1 MNAGTTERDFVKM
14 HGLGNDFV
22 VFDARTVPLDL
33 TPEQARFVA
42 HRRLGVG
49 CDQILVI
56 EPSERADAYMRILNA
71 DGDEVE
77 ACGNGTRC
85 VASLLI
91 RESGRDKVVIETQAG
106 LLSCELEA
114 VQEELI
120 SVDMGEPGLNW
131 DDIPVVQQT
140 DTVAAGFALGPLS
153 QPGLVNVGNPH
164 AVFFVDNAKA
174 FDLEDWGPKIEHD
187 PFFPERVNVSVA
199 QVKENDEVRLRVWE
213 RGVGITRACGTAA
226 CATAVAA
233 IRRGFTDRSVMV
245 ELDGGMLEIV
255 WGEDNHIVM
264 RGPVATS
271 FTGRIAI

>member
-1 MNAGTTERDFVKM
+1 M

-22 VFDARTVPLDL
+22 VFDARSHPLDL
-33 TPEQARFVA
+33 TVEQAQFVA
-42 HRRLGVG
+42 NRRHGVG
-49 CDQILVI
+49 CDQILTI
-56 EPSERADAYMRILNA
+56 QPSDKADAFMRIQNA
-71 DGDEVE
+71 DGDEVK

-91 RESGRDKVVIETQAG
+91 QESGNDKVVIETQAG
-106 LLSCELEA
+106 LLTCELEA
-114 VQEELI
+114 VQEELV
-120 SVDMGEPGLNW
+120 SVDMGEPGLEW
-131 DDIPVVQQT
+131 DQIPVAQKT
-140 DTVAAGFALGPLS
+140 DTVSAGFSLGPLAN
-153 QPGLVNVGNPH
+153 PGLVNVGNPH
-164 AVFFVDNAKA
+164 AVFFVENAKA

-271 FTGRIAI
+271 FVGRIAL

>member
-22 VFDARTVPLDL
+22 VFDARTLPLDL
-33 TPEQARFVA
+33 TPEQVRFIA
-42 HRRLGVG
+42 DRRFGIG
-49 CDQILVI
+49 CDQILTI
-56 EPSERADAYMRILNA
+56 QTSDHADAFMRIQNA

-91 RESGRDKVVIETQAG
+91 AESGADKVVIETQAG
-106 LLSCELEA
+106 LLACELEA
-114 VQEELI
+114 VQEELV
-120 SVDMGEPGLNW
+120 SVDMGEPGLAW
-131 DDIPVVQQT
+131 DEIPVAQST
-140 DTVAAGFALGPLS
+140 DTVSAGFSLGPLA

-164 AVFFVDNAKA
+164 AVFFVDNARA
-174 FDLEDWGPKIEHD
+174 INLEDWGPKVEHD
-187 PFFPERVNVSVA
+187 PFFPERVNVSIA
-199 QVKENDEVRLRVWE
+199 QVRENDEIRLRVWE

-233 IRRGFTDRSVMV
+233 IRKGLVGRNVIV
-245 ELDGGMLEIV
+245 ELDGGPLEVI
-255 WGEDNHIVM
+255 WGEDGHIVM

-271 FTGRIAI
+271 FAGKISL